1 MCRQHAI
8 TPADMFFWLEG
19 PKMSFTL
26 KLARYI
32 SPRVPCF
39 EALFWSRQGLQGL
52 PKANKGSHNVWGT
65 SNNTDGHDLLEQRG
79 PKWLA
84 NMFFDLCRLGWT
96 KMHDVFKSLLP
107 RYFLKDIYV
116 KWSQFEF
123 QTIWSNFHYTP
134 RRSKFLLTIIV
145 LAKFRLKMI
154 FEFFLIKVS
163 QKL

>member
-1 MCRQHAI
+1 
-8 TPADMFFWLEG
+8 MFLGGW
-19 PKMSFTL
+19 TL
-26 KLARYI
+26 GKLAYFTTCQQGKYLGNINNNRGSI
-32 SPRVPCF
+32 RRLDHLKKMWMSELLLHTF
-39 EALFWSRQGLQGL
+39 LMLLLFYNILWV
-52 PKANKGSHNVWGT
+52 HT
-65 SNNTDGHDLLEQRG
+65 
-79 PKWLA
+79 
-84 NMFFDLCRLGWT
+84 LGWT
-96 KMHDVFKSLLP
+96 KMHEVFKSLLP

-134 RRSKFLLTIIV
+134 RRLKFLLTIIV

>member
-1 MCRQHAI
+1 
-8 TPADMFFWLEG
+8 MFMLFSVFQNHRYACKSISQKNSYKAYVYFEQW
-19 PKMSFTL
+19 FI
-26 KLARYI
+26 YI
-32 SPRVPCF
+32 SNIWTGIGNIFLASLTLLVHICLVLTRHSVTVSF
-39 EALFWSRQGLQGL
+39 RDWVGRKFSSDW
-52 PKANKGSHNVWGT
+52 
-65 SNNTDGHDLLEQRG
+65 DG
-79 PKWLA
+79 K
-84 NMFFDLCRLGWT
+84 LGWA
-96 KMHDVFKSLLP
+96 KMHEVFKYLLP

-134 RRSKFLLTIIV
+134 RRLKFLLTIIV